1 VDDLKRNKKHLLEKI
16 SELELFL
23 NSEKEMKQKHLSLLE
38 EEERKNKDLK
48 TFIDN
53 LMKQKEGAIK
63 SELDKSEQIINLESN
78 LIEMERERDVYREE
92 NEKNKK
98 IIEEMKEAIKKLTKN
113 VKDLEASL
121 GEEKSGSN
129 KLS

>member
-1 VDDLKRNKKHLLEKI
+1 MDDLKRNKKHMLEKI
-16 SELELFL
+16 SELELIL

-98 IIEEMKEAIKKLTKN
+98 IIDEMKEAIKKLTKN
-113 VKDLEASL
+113 VKDLETSL

>member
-16 SELELFL
+16 SELELIL

-98 IIEEMKEAIKKLTKN
+98 IIEEMKEVIKKLTKN
-113 VKDLEASL
+113 VKDLESSL

>member
-1 VDDLKRNKKHLLEKI
+1 MKRNKKHMLEKI
-16 SELELFL
+16 SELELIL

-98 IIEEMKEAIKKLTKN
+98 IIDEMKEAIKKLTKN
-113 VKDLEASL
+113 VKDLETSL

>member
-1 VDDLKRNKKHLLEKI
+1 MKRNKKHLLEKI
-16 SELELFL
+16 SELELIL

>member
-1 VDDLKRNKKHLLEKI
+1 MKRNKKQMLEKI
-16 SELELFL
+16 SELELIL

-113 VKDLEASL
+113 VKDLETSL

>member
-1 VDDLKRNKKHLLEKI
+1 VDDLKRNKKHMLEKI
-16 SELELFL
+16 SELELIL

-98 IIEEMKEAIKKLTKN
+98 IIDEMKEAIKKLTKN
-113 VKDLEASL
+113 VKDLETSL

>member
-1 VDDLKRNKKHLLEKI
+1 MDDSKRNKKHFLEKI
-16 SELELFL
+16 SELELIL

-63 SELDKSEQIINLESN
+63 SELDKSEQIINLESG

-92 NEKNKK
+92 N
-98 IIEEMKEAIKKLTKN
+98 
-113 VKDLEASL
+113 
-121 GEEKSGSN
+121 
-129 KLS
+129 